1 VTAQAAAHREHVV
14 ALLAVSLGAPVR
26 VIEVLPTPGRVH
38 AGGLQVPFA
47 CGQIQT
53 SVQAGGMTS
62 SRIRSRSAGAGREPS
77 GAQYRKPRPPRSPGA
92 EVSLRRNRVIRP
104 SLPFPSPAG
113 RYPRRDP
120 LSGG

>member
-1 VTAQAAAHREHVV
+1 MTAQAAGHREHVV

-47 CGQIQT
+47 SGQIQT

-62 SRIRSRSAGAGREPS
+62 SRIQSSSAGAGREPS
-77 GAQYRKPRPPRSPGA
+77 RVQYRKPGHAAAGA
-92 EVSLRRNRVIRP
+92 EVWLRCNRVIRP
-104 SLPFPSPAG
+104 SLLFSSPAG
-113 RYPRRDP
+113 RYPRDDP
-120 LSGG
+120 LSSG